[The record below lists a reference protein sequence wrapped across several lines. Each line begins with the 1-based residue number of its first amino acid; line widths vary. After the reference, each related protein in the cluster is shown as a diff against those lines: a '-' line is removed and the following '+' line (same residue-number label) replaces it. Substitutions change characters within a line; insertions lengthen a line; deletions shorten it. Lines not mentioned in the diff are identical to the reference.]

1 MFSRGEAFAVHFEA
15 FSFFADTACS
25 FFFRS
30 GSGFGMLGLAFLL
43 YDKWEIEWI
52 LIIVDLGLGLSD
64 VFLEER
70 QGADWEVF
78 SGLDK
83 LKGLSDSGNGGEAE
97 YTVLRK

>member
-1 MFSRGEAFAVHFEA
+1 
-15 FSFFADTACS
+15 
-25 FFFRS
+25 
-30 GSGFGMLGLAFLL
+30 
-43 YDKWEIEWI
+43 
-52 LIIVDLGLGLSD
+52 LGLSD